1 MVALSDERNYLE
13 AKRVEDTL
21 KNFMASADSTVKIQ
35 HVPKVSREE
44 VETSEDENDKVNAT
58 QKFDHFNSKKCKQV
72 G

>member
-1 MVALSDERNYLE
+1 MDALSDDHNYLG

-21 KNFMASADSTVKIQ
+21 KNFMASADTTVKIQ

-44 VETSEDENDKVNAT
+44 EETSEGQNKVKAT
-58 QKFDHFNSKKCKQV
+58 PKFDYLNSKQWCEV